1 MNKLFVLT
9 DDDNDD
15 AELFG
20 EAIEMIEAPVDFY
33 HAESCRGLL
42 EYLED
47 EQNKKP
53 DVIFLDI
60 NMPEISGWQCLTDLK
75 NNVKLKDIP
84 VIMYTTSS
92 SSMDKKIAF
101 DSGALGFLTKPT
113 DFKLLIRILDSIAK
127 EESINL
133 DSILKKLSSL

>member
-9 DDDNDD
+9 DDDKDD

-20 EAIEMIEAPVDFY
+20 EAIESIDDPVEFY
-33 HAESCRGLL
+33 HADGCKVLFDFL
-42 EYLED
+42 ENEHH
-47 EQNKKP
+47 KKP

-75 NNVKLKDIP
+75 NHTRYKDIP

-92 SSMDKKIAF
+92 SSLDRKIALEA
-101 DSGALGFLTKPT
+101 GALGLLTKPT
-113 DFKLLIRILDSIAK
+113 DFKVLIKMLDNIAK
-127 EESINL
+127 VEIVNL
-133 DSILKKLSSL
+133 DTILKKLGGN

>member
-15 AELFG
+15 AELFS
-20 EAIEMIEAPVDFY
+20 EAIEAIQSPVDFY
-33 HAESCRGLL
+33 HAEGCKVLFK
-42 EYLED
+42 YLDE

-75 NNVKLKDIP
+75 NNEKFKDIP

-92 SSMDKKIAF
+92 SSLDRKIAF
-101 DSGALGFLTKPT
+101 ESGALGFWTKPT
-113 DFKLLIRILDSIAK
+113 DFKTLIKVLDSIAK

-133 DSILKKLSSL
+133 DTILKKLSSN